1 MVQGRRRRVDEL
13 SAALAA
19 RVGAPDRAVSD
30 EGPNSRWMTCVLRG
44 VALASGSL
52 SLYSRDPSR
61 HAPRIRPE
69 STVAARLR
77 RRLDR
82 WPRDTRVFAP
92 ASYVGDSQVNSP
104 FATFIGARSL
114 RRALVPGDGS
124 DLRYRGIRAGATAR
138 KPRGRTMW
146 ACSWSSSR
154 SGSRSGWLP
163 ESVRYGL
170 PGESARDGGRKP
182 HVPAVLWSVGAW
194 KKVCAAMRRW
204 LTCGVS
210 RG

>member
-138 KPRGRTMW
+138 KPRGERCGHVRGPLRDLVP
-146 ACSWSSSR
+146 ALV
-154 SGSRSGWLP
+154 GSRSRCAMGCP
-163 ESVRYGL
+163 ENQRGTEAVSRMCRRFCGRSG
-170 PGESARDGGRKP
+170 PGKRCAP
-182 HVPAVLWSVGAW
+182 L
-194 KKVCAAMRRW
+194 CAA
-204 LTCGVS
+204 G
-210 RG
+210 